1 MLKSLIFV
9 NMKWLAA
16 SMFPSGNKSGKPV
29 SKSKK
34 AVKGILIGLLAIYIV
49 AVLLLSTGMFFTSFA
64 SAFGGGELRWFYFA
78 FVALTV
84 FIFTFIG
91 SVFTTQNLL
100 FKAKDNEL
108 LLSMPI
114 PVGMI
119 SASRLCV
126 ILALNL
132 IYALM
137 VSAPACVVFFIL
149 YGFNIGILLLFIV
162 TMTATVVISTAVTC
176 FLGWA
181 IALISSKLRKSN
193 VFQTVFSLLFFG
205 AYIFVFSNIQSN
217 INLLVANGE
226 AIASAVKKFMP
237 FFYLVGKTCAES
249 SLSALLACVIIATVP
264 LALACLLISK
274 SFIKITTIKKGS
286 KKKEYVA
293 KEMKTASAKNAL
305 LKKELSR
312 FFTLPIYILNCATGG
327 LMAVMIAIFAAIKG
341 ETILTAF
348 AMPEVENLGNIFPVV
363 IAIAF
368 AFCAG
373 MCNSASASISLEGT
387 KIDVLRA
394 MPVRANDF
402 YFAKFASNYVLG
414 FVPITLSVIIAGA
427 GLKLGIALTL
437 ATLASSLAFLALSSL
452 INLLCNTL
460 MPKFRWN
467 SEAVII
473 KQSASVAV
481 AMLATIAACATIY
494 APYFAVSKSVSPEI
508 YLWIAAAIS
517 LLGCVILITYFKK
530 NGKEKFNNMHS

>member
-1 MLKSLIFV
+1 MFKSLISV

-29 SKSKK
+29 SKGKK
-34 AVKGILIGLLAIYIV
+34 TVKGILIGLFATYIV
-49 AVLLLSTGMFFTSFA
+49 AVLLISTGMFFTSFA

-84 FIFTFIG
+84 FFFTFIG

-126 ILALNL
+126 IFALNL

-137 VSAPACVVFFIL
+137 VSVPACVVFFIL
-149 YGFNIGILLLFIV
+149 YSFNIGILLLFLV
-162 TMTATVVISTAVTC
+162 TMTATVIFSTAVTC
-176 FLGWA
+176 FFGWA
-181 IALISSKLRKSN
+181 IALISSRLRKSN
-193 VFQTVFSLLFFG
+193 VFQTVFSLLFFA

-237 FFYLVGKTCAES
+237 FFYLVGKACSES
-249 SLSALLACVIIATVP
+249 SLTALLACVIIATLP

-274 SFIKITTIKKGS
+274 SFIKITTVKKGS

-293 KEMKTASAKNAL
+293 KEMKTASAKSAL
-305 LKKELSR
+305 FRKELAR
-312 FFTLPIYILNCATGG
+312 FFTLPVYIMNCATGG
-327 LMAVMIAIFAAIKG
+327 LMAVVLAIFVAIKG

-348 AMPEVENLGNIFPVV
+348 SMPEAENLGDIFPVV

-394 MPVRANDF
+394 MPVRAEDF
-402 YFAKFASNYVLG
+402 YFAKLTSNYVIG
-414 FVPITLSVIIAGA
+414 FVPITVSVIIAGA
-427 GLKLGIALTL
+427 GLKSGITLTL
-437 ATLASSLAFLALSSL
+437 AILASSLSFLALSSF

-467 SEAVII
+467 SETVII
-473 KQSASVAV
+473 KQSASVGI
-481 AMLATIAACATIY
+481 AMLATIAVCVTIF
-494 APYFAVSKSVSPEI
+494 APYFAVKTIVIPEV
-508 YLWIAAAIS
+508 YLWFAAAVSVI
-517 LLGCVILITYFKK
+517 GCIILSVYFRTK
-530 NGKEKFNNMHS
+530 GKEKFNNMHS